1 MFIVEMTLGCNF
13 LLPRFPFTLVG
24 TQVSLVIK
32 HLIKFVPKLG
42 RLGLDCEME
51 SKNVGLSIS
60 FPVLS
65 GSSGTRES
73 VGGESLS
80 AHSELSGSP

>member
-13 LLPRFPFTLVG
+13 LFPHFPFTLVG

-32 HLIKFVPKLG
+32 HLIKFVPKSG

-60 FPVLS
+60 FQVLS
-65 GSSGTRES
+65 GSSRTRES
-73 VGGESLS
+73 LGGESPS
-80 AHSELSGSP
+80 AHPELSGSP